1 MLTSFPH
8 FHWLND
14 GVQDPGLHLKP
25 LQTQGELLASFILS
39 YFFNSKK
46 KKTLLLIL
54 HNTFACLMNF
64 NAHIKWV

>member
-25 LQTQGELLASFILS
+25 LQTQGELSASFILS
-39 YFFNSKK
+39 HFFNSKK
-46 KKTLLLIL
+46 KNLLLIL
-54 HNTFACLMNF
+54 HNTFACLVNF
-64 NAHIKWV
+64 NVLIKWV

>member
-46 KKTLLLIL
+46 KP
-54 HNTFACLMNF
+54 TFDFTQYIFLF
-64 NAHIKWV
+64 DEF